1 MRDVASFSRIV
12 TNKKAIIASNT
23 APTYIGGLGSYQR
36 FLARSLTEYC
46 GMQGT
51 FLAIYPRHSS
61 FRNSEESLAWPVVTL
76 TVQQAWARVQKVFR
90 SMASR
95 PVLHP
100 LLERLVSM
108 VIPAKSLRKI
118 DGAADWIHFVGTG
131 WDFFGFALLNAARA
145 CGARF
150 TVWPAVHPKSW
161 GDDAIDLR
169 LYAQADG
176 VFCQSKYEMRHLA
189 TLGVPERNLI
199 GCGLPPMCRMDGN
212 RERFRT
218 VHHLGE
224 DTPSVLFLGRRDDG
238 KGYPALLEAWRLALQ
253 KCPQAVLLLA
263 GPAGSEFE
271 NLRAA
276 LPPASLRDLGV
287 PDELGKADALAAC
300 DVFCLPSSHESFGIA
315 YVEAWAYS
323 KPVICGRAPACREL
337 IEDGVT
343 GLWAE
348 QDPAS
353 LAKQILLL
361 LQQPELRER
370 LGREGRAR
378 QNRDFSAENV
388 VKIHLQALGD
398 QFHFALGKRV

>member
-1 MRDVASFSRIV
+1 VKNVMK
-12 TNKKAIIASNT
+12 KKAIIASNV

-36 FLARSLTEYC
+36 FLARSLARFY

-51 FLAIYPRHSS
+51 FVVIHPRHPVV
-61 FRNSEESLAWPVVTL
+61 RDSEESLAWPVVTL
-76 TVQQAWARVQKVFR
+76 RVERVWSRLQKVLR
-90 SMASR
+90 SMGSR
-95 PVLHP
+95 PILHP
-100 LLERLVSM
+100 LLERLVSL
-108 VIPAKSLRKI
+108 VVPAKSVTKI

-131 WDFFGFALLNAARA
+131 WDFFGFALRNAARA
-145 CGARF
+145 AGARF

-189 TLGVPERNLI
+189 ALGVPERNLI

-212 RERFRT
+212 RERFRDR
-218 VHHLGE
+218 HYLDE
-224 DTPSVLFLGRRDDG
+224 DTPSVLFLGRRDHG
-238 KGYPALLEAWRLALQ
+238 KGYPALLDAWHLVLQ
-253 KCPQAVLLLA
+253 NSPRAVLLLS
-263 GPAGSEFE
+263 GPGGTEFE
-271 NLRAA
+271 NVKAA

-287 PDELGKADALAAC
+287 PDESGKADALAGC

-315 YVEAWAYS
+315 YVEAWAYR
-323 KPVICGRAPACREL
+323 KPVICGEAPACREL
-337 IEDGVT
+337 IEDRVT
-343 GLWAE
+343 GLWGD

-361 LQQPELRER
+361 VQQPELRDR

-378 QNRDFSAENV
+378 QNRDFSPENV
-388 VKIHLQALGD
+388 VKIHLRALGD
-398 QFHFALGKRV
+398 DPI